1 MNDLWLEIYIITD
14 CSAFRFAMGRRR
26 RLSRRILHRNK
37 SLDSE
42 SGSLRDYEDYA
53 DMARFLEDGSFIGQ
67 YCGIQKEVEPI
78 FSSPTA
84 FSTFV

>member
-1 MNDLWLEIYIITD
+1 
-14 CSAFRFAMGRRR
+14 MGRRR

-42 SGSLRDYEDYA
+42 SGSLREYEDCA
-53 DMARFLEDGSFIGQ
+53 DMAKFQEDGSYIGQ
-67 YCGIQKEVEPI
+67 YAGIRKEVEPI